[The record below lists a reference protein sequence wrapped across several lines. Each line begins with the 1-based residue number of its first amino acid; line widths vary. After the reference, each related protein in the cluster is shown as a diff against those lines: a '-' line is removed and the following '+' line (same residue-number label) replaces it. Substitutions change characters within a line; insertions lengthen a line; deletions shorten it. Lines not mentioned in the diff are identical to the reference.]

1 VLLRDRGRRVTKN
14 QMEAAPTLVGRLV
27 IRQEHPGMKS
37 SARARA
43 ELLRPGVGEL
53 GDVHKPLFNP
63 VLEKL
68 DARGMVL
75 SGYEIDSVDGAL
87 VQYVQAWLVKPLAG
101 ADR

>member
-1 VLLRDRGRRVTKN
+1 VLLRDQGRRVTKN

-27 IRQEHPGMKS
+27 IRPEHPEMKS